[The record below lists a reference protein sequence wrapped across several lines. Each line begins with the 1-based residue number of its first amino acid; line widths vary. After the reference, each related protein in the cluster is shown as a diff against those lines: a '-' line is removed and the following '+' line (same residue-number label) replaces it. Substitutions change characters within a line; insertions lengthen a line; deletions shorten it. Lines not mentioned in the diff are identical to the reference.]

1 MAAVSRLAYFQISR
15 LMFKQSQFG
24 NQIALYMSLGL
35 SKVSTILLIQRLFTR
50 DMGRPRMICNMVT
63 AAVLLWTFITAVLVS
78 VGCSAESTAPIS
90 PSGTCPSIIARYKL
104 VVATDAITDVILVS
118 IPGYLVWQLQMS
130 IKLKLQ
136 VLIVFAFR
144 LPLIAL
150 ACIFLKAWIRSL
162 SADNP
167 GVTRTPAIIYQQVE
181 LCVSL
186 MAATIPCLKS
196 FIRSF
201 DTGSGVK
208 ATIGSSN
215 EYGSSGRHGS
225 NARNEG
231 ESYRMSPVK
240 ESKTCEASQM
250 RSKEHGGIMKGS
262 PRPTTSNWSPARL
275 TRNASLKDVLGAQHT
290 LEADRQSQTSMKE
303 LLIRREMHW
312 EVTSEEAQ
320 RGRKA
325 NRSGALR

>member
-1 MAAVSRLAYFQISR
+1 
-15 LMFKQSQFG
+15 
-24 NQIALYMSLGL
+24 MSLGL

-50 DMGRPRMICNMVT
+50 DMGRPRVICNLVT
-63 AAVLLWTFITAVLVS
+63 AAVLSWTFITAVLVS
-78 VGCSAESTAPIS
+78 VGCSAESTAPTA
-90 PSGTCPSIIARYKL
+90 PSETCPSITARYKL
-104 VVATDAITDVILVS
+104 VVATDAITDVILIS

-130 IKLKLQ
+130 VKLKLQ

-150 ACIFLKAWIRSL
+150 ACIFLKAWIHSL
-162 SADNP
+162 TAANP
-167 GVTRTPAIIYQQVE
+167 GVARTPAIIYQQVQ

-186 MAATIPCLKS
+186 MATTIPCLKS

-225 NARNEG
+225 NAQNEG
-231 ESYRMSPVK
+231 ESYRMSPVN
-240 ESKTCEASQM
+240 ERKTCEASHTHS
-250 RSKEHGGIMKGS
+250 RGHVGIMKGS
-262 PRPTTSNWSPARL
+262 LRPTTSTWSPSRL
-275 TRNASLKDVLGAQHT
+275 TRNASLKDVLGSPRA
-290 LEADRQSQTSMKE
+290 LEADRQSQASTKE

-312 EVTSEEAQ
+312 EFTSEEAQ
-320 RGRKA
+320 RGSNA
-325 NRSGALR
+325 NRAGVLR